1 MRTLLA
7 ALVLS
12 IPALSPAQSSVDR
25 TKELSAS
32 RVELTSEFAK
42 IQAQLRSK
50 EAAEKSAGEAGLV
63 QLAPKVEALRDQLVQ
78 ANQGLIQAFS
88 QQPYFYGAH
97 DPSATILASLGKM
110 LRENRELAAISLPA
124 IPPFYPQDVNRFQ
137 QGLDRVK
144 RGIDEHRHAAG
155 NHAATLVQ
163 RQRKPVTPTK
173 TPAKLPN

>member
-12 IPALSPAQSSVDR
+12 IPSLLTAQSSLDQ
-25 TKELSAS
+25 TKELSAT

-50 EAAEKSAGEAGLV
+50 EAADKSAGEAGLV
-63 QLAPKVEALRDQLVQ
+63 QLAPRVEALRDQLVQ

-88 QQPYFYGAH
+88 QQPFFYGAN
-97 DPSATILASLGKM
+97 DPSATIIASLGKM
-110 LRENRELAAISLPA
+110 MRENRELAAISLPTV
-124 IPPFYPQDVNRFQ
+124 PPFNPQDMNRFQ

-163 RQRKPVTPTK
+163 RQRKPVSPTK